1 MTLAELCM
9 QELDQE
15 TGNTR
20 KMLQRIPADK
30 LAWRP
35 HAKSMSLA
43 GLATHLVNL
52 FSWMPM
58 ILEQP
63 SLDLAPNGVALPHL
77 KPAESVEEILQTFE
91 QNAVRARATLAEADD
106 EQLGGPWSLLMNS
119 RVIFTQP
126 RCVAIRSSVMNHLI
140 HHRAQL
146 GLYLRLNDVAV
157 PGMYGPSADETGV

>member
-1 MTLAELCM
+1 MTLTELYL
-9 QELDQE
+9 QEFDQE
-15 TGNTR
+15 AGNTR

-43 GLATHLVNL
+43 GLATHLANV

-77 KPAESVEEILQTFE
+77 KAAESVEEILQAFE
-91 QNAVRARATLAEADD
+91 QNAVRARAALAGADD
-106 EQLGGPWSLLMNS
+106 EKLSQPWSLLMNS

-126 RCVAIRSSVMNHLI
+126 RFAALRSSVMNHLI

-157 PGMYGPSADETGV
+157 PGMYGPSADETEM